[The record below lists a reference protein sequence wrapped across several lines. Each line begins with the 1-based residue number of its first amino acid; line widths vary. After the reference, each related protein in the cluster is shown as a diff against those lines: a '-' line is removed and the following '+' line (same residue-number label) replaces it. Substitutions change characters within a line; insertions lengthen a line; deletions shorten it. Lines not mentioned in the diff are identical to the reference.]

1 MSQLVVVVNKLD
13 TVDWDQPRFLEIGN
27 KLGAFLRQA
36 GYRDSDVSFIPCS
49 GLSGENLSKAPQEDA
64 LLKWYHGPT
73 LIEAIGKMSIFL
85 LIIYLISIIADKF
98 KIPERPVSKPFR
110 LSINDIFKGTG
121 TGFCVSGR
129 VECGSVQV
137 GEKVWVQPQGEP
149 AFVKGN
155 TIFFFISFK

>member
-1 MSQLVVVVNKLD
+1 VSQLVVVVNKLD

-49 GLSGENLSKAPQEDA
+49 GLSGENLSKPPQEDA

-73 LIEAIGKMSIFL
+73 LIDAIGMKA
-85 LIIYLISIIADKF
+85 SIIVSTKINFCFYADKF
-98 KIPERPVSKPFR
+98 KIPERPISKPFR

-137 GEKVWVQPQGEP
+137 GEKVLVQPQGEP
-149 AFVKGN
+149 AYVKSN
-155 TIFFFISFK
+155 